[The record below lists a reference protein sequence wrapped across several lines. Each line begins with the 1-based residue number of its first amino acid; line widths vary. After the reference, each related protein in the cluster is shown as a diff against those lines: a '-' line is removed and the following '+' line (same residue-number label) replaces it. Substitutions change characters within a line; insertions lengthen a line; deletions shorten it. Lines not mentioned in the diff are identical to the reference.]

1 MLLIGE
7 GNEFDPEENIV
18 YKLLKKV
25 LPITKEY
32 SGGKFTKIINGKK
45 HFTMLFV
52 VMILLATIDLVFAFD
67 SLPAVF
73 AITQSKMIIYTSN
86 IFAVL
91 GLRSL
96 FFLIRGAVDKFRYL
110 KEGIAIVLIFIGA
123 KMLITYFD
131 IHLHI
136 WVSLAV
142 IVGCL
147 SFAILFSI
155 LKKERPI
162 DSNAEIF

>member
-1 MLLIGE
+1 MLLIGDA
-7 GNEFDPEENIV
+7 NKFDPEENIV

-25 LPITKEY
+25 FPITHEY
-32 SGGKFTKIINGKK
+32 NEGKFTKMINGKQY
-45 HFTMLFV
+45 FTRLFV

-96 FFLIRGAVDKFRYL
+96 FFLMRGAVDKFRYL

-155 LKKERPI
+155 LRKERPT
-162 DSNAEIF
+162 DSNTEIF